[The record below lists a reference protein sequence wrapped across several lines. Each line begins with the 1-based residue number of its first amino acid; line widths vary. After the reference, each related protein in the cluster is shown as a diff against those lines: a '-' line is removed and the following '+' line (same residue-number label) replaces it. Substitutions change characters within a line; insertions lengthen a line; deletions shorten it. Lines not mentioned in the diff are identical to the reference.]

1 MRKRR
6 ANVYTWA
13 DLLILL
19 SEFNIANLN
28 KVMKMFTSCYLI
40 VCLFI
45 LFTCKFKMIVNE
57 YFLKLS
63 KSMIV
68 SSYSSTSAS
77 ELCGRDGYVDILY
90 TKYFSCSH
98 WVNTLY

>member
-1 MRKRR
+1 MRKRQ

-45 LFTCKFKMIVNE
+45 SFIFCKFKMIVNE
-57 YFLKLS
+57 CFLKLS

-77 ELCGRDGYVDILY
+77 ELCGRDGYMNILY
-90 TKYFSCSH
+90 TKYFP
-98 WVNTLY
+98 